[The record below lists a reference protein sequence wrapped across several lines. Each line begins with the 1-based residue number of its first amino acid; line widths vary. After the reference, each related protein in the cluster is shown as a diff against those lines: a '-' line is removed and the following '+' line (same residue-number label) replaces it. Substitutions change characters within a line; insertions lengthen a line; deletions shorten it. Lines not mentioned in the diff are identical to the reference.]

1 MKKENAWREFLD
13 KHYPY
18 RKMTL
23 FWIFIM
29 LLSVS
34 SSLWLVRTLEKLV
47 WLNNGLSPLI
57 SLIPF
62 AALFLL
68 GIAMEIRVENKIQ
81 TKFENRHVTK

>member
-1 MKKENAWREFLD
+1 MRKENAWREFLD

-18 RKMTL
+18 RKMML
-23 FWIFIM
+23 FWVFIM

-34 SSLWLVRTLEKLV
+34 SSLWLARTLEKWV

-68 GIAMEIRVENKIQ
+68 GITLEIRVENRLQKEFDEQ
-81 TKFENRHVTK
+81 